1 MEFQQVD
8 IKVNDFLLRIK
19 HDGEWIR
26 LDTDFMQEADDYHLD
41 ISDKLDIEALDQL
54 QNIFSEEIKK
64 YKEIRKS
71 GQSIGAWKVFEEVK
85 ERFASLGRG
94 DGGKDEN

>member
-19 HDGEWIR
+19 NDGEWVR

-41 ISDKLDIEALDQL
+41 ICDKFDIEVLDQL
-54 QNIFSEEIKK
+54 QEIFSEEIKK
-64 YKEIRKS
+64 YKEKRKS
-71 GQSIGAWKVFEEVK
+71 GDSNGSWKIFDEVK
-85 ERFASLGRG
+85 KKFASLGEG
-94 DGGKDEN
+94 VK